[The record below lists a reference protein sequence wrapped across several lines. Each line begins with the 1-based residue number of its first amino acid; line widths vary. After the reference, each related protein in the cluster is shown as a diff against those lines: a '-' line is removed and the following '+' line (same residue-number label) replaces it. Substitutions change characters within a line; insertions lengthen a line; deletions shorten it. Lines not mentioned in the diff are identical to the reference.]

1 MAEWVIRAV
10 ESLGYLG
17 VAGLMFL
24 ENVFPPIP
32 SEVIMPLAG
41 FASRRGTLWFWGVVV
56 AGTVGS
62 VLGQLPLYYLGYY
75 FKRERLRKL
84 ADKHGRW
91 LTVDAGSIDKS
102 AAWFDRHGGGAVL
115 LCRFV
120 PGVRSFISI
129 PAGMARMNLGAFLLY
144 STIGMGVWTL
154 ALAAAGYALGS
165 QWDRVSDYLGPVS
178 TAVVVGVAV
187 LAIGWYAYR
196 VVTRRKA
203 RTHAPSDSPP
213 THP

>member
-1 MAEWVIRAV
+1 MADWVVWVV

-41 FASRRGTLWFWGVVV
+41 FASRRGTLGFWGVVV

-75 FKRERLRKL
+75 FKRERLRRL
-84 ADKHGRW
+84 ADRHGRW

-102 AAWFDRHGGGAVL
+102 AAWFDRHGGGAVF

-129 PAGMARMNLGAFLLY
+129 PAGMARMNLAAFLLY
-144 STIGMGVWTL
+144 STLGMGVWTL

-165 QWDRVSDYLGPVS
+165 QWDRVGDYLGPVS

-196 VVTRRKA
+196 VVTHRKP
-203 RTHAPSDSPP
+203 RGYPL
-213 THP
+213 